1 MITMKTT
8 FHTPETL
15 LHHLL
20 HGATIFLMATSVII
34 TTACGSSDDPAV
46 EPVPPILSTPIN
58 LTPLLTP
65 ATGQSGTVTRLA
77 IGATTFDSDDV
88 LGIYLAHTAGATAE
102 QPITAAIAP
111 LNAKW
116 QNGTYTGNQTL
127 YWQNTTDMHTLYA
140 YFPHTTSVDA
150 GFKAP
155 ATLLANQNAATAAA
169 DYEAA
174 DLLWGKLSTTAL
186 QTVSVPMQHCMSE
199 VTVTIAPGSGFA
211 IDEPLPAISKVDLLC
226 ADGFCLNGIWNLADG
241 SITAAAATA
250 STTALTAYSHA
261 TTAQDGDAP
270 TLVYRAIVM
279 PGQVFVKSADFI
291 RATTTDG
298 TTYTYKLAIKDAA
311 DEPADLTATANH
323 TYTFA
328 LKLNKSTLNLTQST
342 FSVSSWT
349 SGEPIEGGADMDL

>member
-116 QNGTYTGNQTL
+116 QNGTYTGDQPL

-226 ADGFCLNGIWNLADG
+226 ADGFCLNGTWDLADG

-250 STTALTAYSHA
+250 S
-261 TTAQDGDAP
+261 

>member
-1 MITMKTT
+1 MKTT

-77 IGATTFDSDDV
+77 IGATAFDNDDV

-116 QNGTYTGNQTL
+116 QNGTYTGDQTL

-226 ADGFCLNGIWNLADG
+226 ADGFCLNGTWDLADG
-241 SITAAAATA
+241 SITAAA
-250 STTALTAYSHA
+250 
-261 TTAQDGDAP
+261 
-270 TLVYRAIVM
+270 
-279 PGQVFVKSADFI
+279 
-291 RATTTDG
+291 
-298 TTYTYKLAIKDAA
+298 
-311 DEPADLTATANH
+311 ATANH

-349 SGEPIEGGADMDL
+349 SREPIEGGADMDL